1 LGELPS
7 ADCAPCPVGPR
18 AAAAGGRRFAGRD
31 YELRAKQGHVQYR
44 VLYFFHGR
52 NVAILAHALMKE
64 DKIPAVDIERALK
77 RKREFERD
85 PEGHTYA
92 ED

>member
-1 LGELPS
+1 MLLAQLGHELRRPA
-7 ADCAPCPVGPR
+7 ADVLREGI
-18 AAAAGGRRFAGRD
+18 

-44 VLYFFHGR
+44 VLYFFQGR

-85 PEGHTYA
+85 PEVHTYA